1 MRGQLTPQPTG
12 PLVRRGLRVAC
23 GSLQSHRAPVCSVAG
38 DPCRNAD
45 CSRLHCLESA
55 AMEAQQLLIA
65 LHDDSAGY
73 EITPSRVPLA
83 VLRGF
88 ARDVDEFLRG
98 NSQEL
103 DTSTLDVAVIHGS
116 LAVRTAPLASPG
128 LVADLRRLASSELI
142 DGVDSKRRAVVERWQ
157 KQARGRRGAQIRI
170 ESAFLSRAIVISTD
184 TDYRADD
191 ADQWVRVERYFRG
204 EIEEIGG
211 HTRSNAH
218 IRLPDGK
225 TLVVDAPRE
234 FLRDDKVNR
243 LYKPAMLRIS
253 AEYNVVTREYRQARL
268 IQFVEHENR
277 PDEQGLKRLMERG
290 AKAWADVP
298 DAGAWVDDLRGGD
311 AA

>member
-1 MRGQLTPQPTG
+1 
-12 PLVRRGLRVAC
+12 
-23 GSLQSHRAPVCSVAG
+23 
-38 DPCRNAD
+38 
-45 CSRLHCLESA
+45 
-55 AMEAQQLLIA
+55 MEAQALQIA

-73 EITPSRVPLA
+73 EISPARVPLA
-83 VLRGF
+83 LLRSF

-98 NSQEL
+98 STQEV
-103 DTSTLDVAVIHGS
+103 DTSTLDVAVVQGS
-116 LAVRTAPLASPG
+116 LAVHTAPLANPG
-128 LVADLRRLASSELI
+128 LLADLRRLASSELI
-142 DGVDSKRRAVVERWQ
+142 DGVDSKRRLVVERWQ
-157 KQARGRRGAQIRI
+157 KHVRSRRGVRVRI
-170 ESAFLSRAIVISTD
+170 GAAFLPRQITISAD

-225 TLVVDAPRE
+225 ALVVDAPRE

-243 LYKPAMLRIS
+243 LYKPAMLRIT
-253 AEYNVVTREYRQARL
+253 AEYNVVTRDYRQARL
-268 IQFVEHENR
+268 IEFVEHDSR
-277 PDEQGLKRLMERG
+277 PDEPALRRLMERG

-298 DAGAWVDDLRGGD
+298 DGGAWVDELRGGD

>member
-1 MRGQLTPQPTG
+1 
-12 PLVRRGLRVAC
+12 
-23 GSLQSHRAPVCSVAG
+23 
-38 DPCRNAD
+38 
-45 CSRLHCLESA
+45 
-55 AMEAQQLLIA
+55 MEAQELLIA

-73 EITPSRVPLA
+73 EISPVRVPLA
-83 VLRGF
+83 TLRGF
-88 ARDVDEFLRG
+88 TRDVDEFLRG
-98 NSQEL
+98 SSQEL
-103 DTSTLDVAVIHGS
+103 DTSALDVAVIEGS

-128 LVADLRRLASSELI
+128 LIADLRRLASSEVI
-142 DGVDSKRRAVVERWQ
+142 DGVDVRRRAVLERWQ
-157 KQARGRRGAQIRI
+157 KQCRVQRGVHVRIGA
-170 ESAFLSRAIVISTD
+170 AFLQRPILISAD

-204 EIEEIGG
+204 EIENIGG

-225 TLVVDAPRE
+225 SLVVDASRD

-268 IQFVEHENR
+268 IQFVEHDSR

-298 DAGAWVDDLRGGD
+298 DAGAWVDELRGGD

>member
-1 MRGQLTPQPTG
+1 
-12 PLVRRGLRVAC
+12 
-23 GSLQSHRAPVCSVAG
+23 
-38 DPCRNAD
+38 
-45 CSRLHCLESA
+45 
-55 AMEAQQLLIA
+55 MEAQALQIA

-73 EITPSRVPLA
+73 EISPARVPLA

-88 ARDVDEFLRG
+88 ARDVDDFLRG
-98 NSQEL
+98 SAQDL
-103 DTSTLDVAVIHGS
+103 DTSTLDVAVVQGS
-116 LAVRTAPLASPG
+116 LAMRTAPLANPG
-128 LVADLRRLASSELI
+128 LLADLRRLATSELI
-142 DGVDSKRRAVVERWQ
+142 DGVDSKRRGVVERWQ
-157 KQARGRRGAQIRI
+157 KLARSRRGVLVQI
-170 ESAFLSRAIVISTD
+170 EAAFLPQPITISAD

-225 TLVVDAPRE
+225 ALVVDAPRE

-253 AEYNVVTREYRQARL
+253 AEYNVVTRDYRQARL
-268 IQFVEHENR
+268 IEFVEQDRR
-277 PDEQGLKRLMERG
+277 PDEAALRRMRERG

-298 DAGAWVDDLRGGD
+298 DGSAWVDELRGGD
-311 AA
+311 PA

>member
-1 MRGQLTPQPTG
+1 MKAQP
-12 PLVRRGLRVAC
+12 
-23 GSLQSHRAPVCSVAG
+23 
-38 DPCRNAD
+38 
-45 CSRLHCLESA
+45 
-55 AMEAQQLLIA
+55 LLIA

-73 EITPSRVPLA
+73 DISPARVPLA
-83 VLRGF
+83 MLRGF

-98 NSQEL
+98 STHEV
-103 DTSTLDVAVIHGS
+103 DTSALDVSIVQGS
-116 LAVRTAPLASPG
+116 LAVQTAPLANPG
-128 LVADLRRLASSELI
+128 LMADLRRLASSELI
-142 DGVDSKRRAVVERWQ
+142 DGVDGKRRAVVERWQ
-157 KQARGRRGAQIRI
+157 KQAHGRRGVHVRI
-170 ESAFLSRAIVISTD
+170 GAEFLPLPIVISAD

-225 TLVVDAPRE
+225 ALVVDAPRE

-253 AEYNVVTREYRQARL
+253 AEYNVVTREYRHARL
-268 IQFVEHENR
+268 IEFVEHDSR
-277 PDEQGLKRLMERG
+277 ADEQGLKRLMERG
-290 AKAWADVP
+290 AKAWADVA
-298 DAGAWVDDLRGGD
+298 DAGVWVDELRGGD

>member
-1 MRGQLTPQPTG
+1 
-12 PLVRRGLRVAC
+12 
-23 GSLQSHRAPVCSVAG
+23 
-38 DPCRNAD
+38 
-45 CSRLHCLESA
+45 
-55 AMEAQQLLIA
+55 MEAQELLIA

-73 EITPSRVPLA
+73 EISPARVPLA
-83 VLRGF
+83 TLRGF

-98 NSQEL
+98 SSQEL
-103 DTSTLDVAVIHGS
+103 DTSVLDVAVLEGS
-116 LAVRTAPLASPG
+116 LAVKTAPLASPG
-128 LVADLRRLASSELI
+128 LIADLRRLASSELI
-142 DGVDSKRRAVVERWQ
+142 DGVDAKRRTVLERWQ
-157 KQARGRRGAQIRI
+157 KQCRVRRGVHVRI
-170 ESAFLSRAIVISTD
+170 AASFLQRPVLISAD

-225 TLVVDAPRE
+225 SLVVDAPRD

-268 IQFVEHENR
+268 IQFVEHDGR

-298 DAGAWVDDLRGGD
+298 DAATWVDELRGGD

>member
-1 MRGQLTPQPTG
+1 MFRGGAKAGQALN
-12 PLVRRGLRVAC
+12 RACRGIFALAAP
-23 GSLQSHRAPVCSVAG
+23 GSL
-38 DPCRNAD
+38 
-45 CSRLHCLESA
+45 ESD
-55 AMEAQQLLIA
+55 AMEAQALLIA
-65 LHDDSAGY
+65 LHDDTAGY
-73 EITPSRVPLA
+73 DVSPARVPLA

-98 NSQEL
+98 STQEV
-103 DTSTLDVAVIHGS
+103 DTSALDVAIVEGS
-116 LAVRTAPLASPG
+116 LAVQTAPLANPG
-128 LVADLRRLASSELI
+128 LMADLRRLAGSEMI
-142 DGVDSKRRAVVERWQ
+142 DGVDGKRRAVIERWQ
-157 KQARGRRGAQIRI
+157 KQARGRRGLHVRI
-170 ESAFLSRAIVISTD
+170 GAGFLPQPIMISAD

-225 TLVVDAPRE
+225 ALVVDAPRE

-253 AEYNVVTREYRQARL
+253 AEYNVVTRDYRQARL
-268 IQFVEHENR
+268 IEFVEHDSR
-277 PDEQGLKRLMERG
+277 ADEHGLKRLIERG